1 MQRIGTGPDTA
12 YTRTQKSVYFQKKK
26 TFLIPIYFYYTLDS
40 FFFSLF
46 FIKPERMIDAFHT
59 TYRHLAW
66 PNTLSNIFQVIKIIN
81 NLIVRHLTMS
91 EFINIVQNI

>member
-1 MQRIGTGPDTA
+1 MQRIGTTPDTA
-12 YTRTQKSVYFQKKK
+12 YTRAQKSVCCQKKK
-26 TFLIPIYFYYTLDS
+26 TFLIPICFYYTLDS

-66 PNTLSNIFQVIKIIN
+66 PNTLSNIFQVIKILN
-81 NLIVRHLTMS
+81 NLILTHLTIS
-91 EFINIVQNI
+91 EFISIVENI